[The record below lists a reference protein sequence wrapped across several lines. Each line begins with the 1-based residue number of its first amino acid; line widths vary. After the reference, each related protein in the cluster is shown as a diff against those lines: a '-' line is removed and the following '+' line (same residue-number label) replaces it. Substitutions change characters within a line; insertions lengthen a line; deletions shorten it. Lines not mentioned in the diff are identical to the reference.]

1 MGDIQELP
9 PPRKR
14 KGPLRELLET
24 LVLAVIIAFTV
35 RTFGVEVYRVQG
47 TSMESTLHTGERVL
61 VNKFVYRYLRQPEP
75 GDVIV
80 FRYPRQPDRDFIKRV
95 VAVAGDRVEIKE
107 GKVSVNGKLFPEAPG
122 VLLSDEDSA
131 KVEIVPPDSV
141 YVLGDNRNNSEDSR
155 WFGEVPLENIRGPA
169 FLRIW
174 PLGRVCHFVN
184 PVKVAA
190 SASKDRGFWGCP

>member
-1 MGDIQELP
+1 MANISEVP

-14 KGPLRELLET
+14 KGPVRELVET
-24 LVLAVIIAFTV
+24 LALALLIALVV

-47 TSMESTLHTGERVL
+47 TSMESTLHSGERVL
-61 VNKFVYRYLRQPEP
+61 VNKFLFRIRQPQP
-75 GDVIV
+75 GEVIV

-107 GKVSVNGKLFPEAPG
+107 GKVTVNGHLFPEAPG
-122 VLLSDEDSA
+122 VLLSDEDSP

-141 YVLGDNRNNSEDSR
+141 WVLGDNRNNSEDSR

-169 FLRIW
+169 FFRIW
-174 PLGRVCHFVN
+174 PLNRLCQFVN
-184 PVKVAA
+184 PVTVAA
-190 SASKDRGFWGCP
+190 TPGKDRGMWACP